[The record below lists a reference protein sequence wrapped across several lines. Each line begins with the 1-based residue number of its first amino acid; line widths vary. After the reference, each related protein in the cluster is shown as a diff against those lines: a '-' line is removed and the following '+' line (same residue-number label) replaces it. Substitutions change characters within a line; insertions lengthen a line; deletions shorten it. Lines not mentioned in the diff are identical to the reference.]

1 MFFFKNFFTTQT
13 GGEYRNITD
22 LSDAYNADAEVATAS
37 ACMKNRP
44 EAATI
49 IIGDAS
55 RQRQIALTFDGLTDR
70 TIVQKILDLLEKHK
84 VKATFFVDG
93 IQTAEDPQTVVDIRK
108 AGHKIENYTLLG
120 LTKMETLPVE
130 RLIKDFCRSQKIVKV
145 TSDKDPNLLKC
156 NETVY
161 TELVLQAA
169 RACGFKSVVKSD
181 IFVTVKNMNSDQAAA
196 GFVGK
201 IRPGSIVS
209 VKLKPNLD
217 PIVDE
222 KGAIDLK
229 PAWDKQ
235 PGLKTLPQQ
244 IDTTEKEIV
253 VAVERLL
260 VSLNQAKYTMVDV
273 ETFPAKSSGA
283 RTGVS
288 IRSLSDLPA
297 TVHGYGSTM
306 LVKSLDFLR
315 EQLANLFG
323 GRKAYAAANDGNRA
337 NEIKLIYT
345 AEPAIAYSFSGLS
358 NEQVVQ
364 DVLNR
369 LKRIGSKATF
379 FAMESELRQHPNL
392 VKRIVANGHEIGLA
406 IRPKDGLPV
415 DSIRKQILSGQK
427 LLQSQ
432 YGVKTNMLKQTLG
445 AIRENTFQAAE
456 DVGAVMIGHSV
467 TAVQTKHK
475 DYASADQV
483 MAELFPKS
491 MHSLARG
498 QIVHFRMDYYT
509 NKLLVGDLIE
519 AIKKQKI
526 DNIAFSTFYD
536 KPGNNPANDSSYQIK
551 PISVILNNEN
561 YTYRYP
567 VDASNI
573 PVHLQRIGADPDAD
587 KRRLLDKIARRY
599 IGNPLVNEED
609 RILNFSRMENRRIDK
624 SGLIHTADRV
634 IFLTFD
640 DWGTDAAINKLIYV
654 LRKHNVTGT
663 FFIIT
668 RSVLNNPNLL
678 RALAEG
684 GHEIGSHSDVH
695 KPMVYLDPKTG
706 KQVPFQYNKEEYLQ
720 ELKTSYRKLLSV
732 IGDVSVNGKSS
743 LTRLFRPP
751 QLAINKIG
759 MDAVFEAGFEFIVAG
774 SYSTEDYAAKDVT
787 GLVNKLLTGIYNN
800 NGEVEK
806 GSVLVMHMSDT
817 SPYTAVALDVLLTAN
832 AAKADSD
839 PTKFK
844 VGRLT
849 DYLSEGY
856 SQKDRKKSIE
866 LNK

>member
-1 MFFFKNFFTTQT
+1 M
-13 GGEYRNITD
+13 
-22 LSDAYNADAEVATAS
+22 
-37 ACMKNRP
+37 
-44 EAATI
+44 
-49 IIGDAS
+49 
-55 RQRQIALTFDGLTDR
+55 
-70 TIVQKILDLLEKHK
+70 
-84 VKATFFVDG
+84 
-93 IQTAEDPQTVVDIRK
+93 
-108 AGHKIENYTLLG
+108 
-120 LTKMETLPVE
+120 
-130 RLIKDFCRSQKIVKV
+130 
-145 TSDKDPNLLKC
+145 
-156 NETVY
+156 
-161 TELVLQAA
+161 
-169 RACGFKSVVKSD
+169 
-181 IFVTVKNMNSDQAAA
+181 
-196 GFVGK
+196 
-201 IRPGSIVS
+201 
-209 VKLKPNLD
+209 
-217 PIVDE
+217 
-222 KGAIDLK
+222 K

-536 KPGNNPANDSSYQIK
+536 KPAIIRPMS
-551 PISVILNNEN
+551 
-561 YTYRYP
+561 
-567 VDASNI
+567 
-573 PVHLQRIGADPDAD
+573 QR
-587 KRRLLDKIARRY
+587 
-599 IGNPLVNEED
+599 
-609 RILNFSRMENRRIDK
+609 
-624 SGLIHTADRV
+624 
-634 IFLTFD
+634 
-640 DWGTDAAINKLIYV
+640 TD
-654 LRKHNVTGT
+654 
-663 FFIIT
+663 
-668 RSVLNNPNLL
+668 
-678 RALAEG
+678 
-684 GHEIGSHSDVH
+684 
-695 KPMVYLDPKTG
+695 
-706 KQVPFQYNKEEYLQ
+706 
-720 ELKTSYRKLLSV
+720 
-732 IGDVSVNGKSS
+732 
-743 LTRLFRPP
+743 
-751 QLAINKIG
+751 
-759 MDAVFEAGFEFIVAG
+759 
-774 SYSTEDYAAKDVT
+774 
-787 GLVNKLLTGIYNN
+787 
-800 NGEVEK
+800 
-806 GSVLVMHMSDT
+806 
-817 SPYTAVALDVLLTAN
+817 
-832 AAKADSD
+832 KADQRD
-839 PTKFK
+839 PE
-844 VGRLT
+844 R
-849 DYLSEGY
+849 
-856 SQKDRKKSIE
+856 
-866 LNK
+866 

>member
-44 EAATI
+44 DAATI

-55 RQRQIALTFDGLTDR
+55 RQRQIALTFDGLTDL

-345 AEPAIAYSFSGLS
+345 AEPAIAYRFPAKQKK
-358 NEQVVQ
+358 QVVQ
-364 DVLNR
+364 
-369 LKRIGSKATF
+369 
-379 FAMESELRQHPNL
+379 M
-392 VKRIVANGHEIGLA
+392 
-406 IRPKDGLPV
+406 
-415 DSIRKQILSGQK
+415 
-427 LLQSQ
+427 
-432 YGVKTNMLKQTLG
+432 
-445 AIRENTFQAAE
+445 
-456 DVGAVMIGHSV
+456 
-467 TAVQTKHK
+467 
-475 DYASADQV
+475 
-483 MAELFPKS
+483 
-491 MHSLARG
+491 
-498 QIVHFRMDYYT
+498 
-509 NKLLVGDLIE
+509 
-519 AIKKQKI
+519 
-526 DNIAFSTFYD
+526 
-536 KPGNNPANDSSYQIK
+536 
-551 PISVILNNEN
+551 
-561 YTYRYP
+561 
-567 VDASNI
+567 
-573 PVHLQRIGADPDAD
+573 
-587 KRRLLDKIARRY
+587 
-599 IGNPLVNEED
+599 
-609 RILNFSRMENRRIDK
+609 
-624 SGLIHTADRV
+624 
-634 IFLTFD
+634 FLTD
-640 DWGTDAAINKLIYV
+640 
-654 LRKHNVTGT
+654 
-663 FFIIT
+663 
-668 RSVLNNPNLL
+668 
-678 RALAEG
+678 
-684 GHEIGSHSDVH
+684 
-695 KPMVYLDPKTG
+695 
-706 KQVPFQYNKEEYLQ
+706 
-720 ELKTSYRKLLSV
+720 
-732 IGDVSVNGKSS
+732 
-743 LTRLFRPP
+743 
-751 QLAINKIG
+751 
-759 MDAVFEAGFEFIVAG
+759 
-774 SYSTEDYAAKDVT
+774 
-787 GLVNKLLTGIYNN
+787 
-800 NGEVEK
+800 
-806 GSVLVMHMSDT
+806 
-817 SPYTAVALDVLLTAN
+817 
-832 AAKADSD
+832 
-839 PTKFK
+839 
-844 VGRLT
+844 
-849 DYLSEGY
+849 
-856 SQKDRKKSIE
+856 
-866 LNK
+866 